1 MPTEHLTDARVRRL
15 KAPAAGNKITYDD
28 TVKGFG
34 ARVTAAGARSYVLT
48 YTVRGSGKQRRFTI
62 GGCDRWTASDARTE
76 AKRLK
81 HLIDQGGDPL
91 QDIEDERSAPTMTD
105 LIERF
110 EAEHLERKREGT
122 RVDYRLMIKTH
133 IAPHFGKGTKVTD
146 VTFDDIDALHR
157 SITRRGHKYRANRV
171 LALLSTMFA
180 LSVKRKMRTDNPC
193 KGVER
198 NREHHRRRY
207 LSPEELQRLTTALAT
222 FPERDVADV
231 VRLLLLTGARKGEVL
246 SMKWEH
252 LDLTAGT
259 WSKPPSSTKQDQ
271 HHQGVLNAP
280 ARALLAERLS
290 MRKDG
295 EMYVFPGARGN
306 NHRGRDIW
314 HTWQKLLKAA
324 GIKDLRVHDLR
335 HSFASQLASGG
346 ASLPLI
352 GALLGHSAP
361 ATTHRYA
368 HLFDDAQRA
377 AVERVG
383 SAIANAGRP
392 TTEPVPLRGHIKKL

>member
-133 IAPHFGKGTKVTD
+133 IAPHFGKGTKVAD

-157 SITRRGHKYRANRV
+157 SITRRGHKHRANRV

-180 LSVKRKMRTDNPC
+180 LSVKWKMRTDNPC
-193 KGVER
+193 
-198 NREHHRRRY
+198 
-207 LSPEELQRLTTALAT
+207 
-222 FPERDVADV
+222 
-231 VRLLLLTGARKGEVL
+231 
-246 SMKWEH
+246 
-252 LDLTAGT
+252 
-259 WSKPPSSTKQDQ
+259 
-271 HHQGVLNAP
+271 
-280 ARALLAERLS
+280 
-290 MRKDG
+290 
-295 EMYVFPGARGN
+295 
-306 NHRGRDIW
+306 
-314 HTWQKLLKAA
+314 
-324 GIKDLRVHDLR
+324 
-335 HSFASQLASGG
+335 
-346 ASLPLI
+346 
-352 GALLGHSAP
+352 
-361 ATTHRYA
+361 
-368 HLFDDAQRA
+368 
-377 AVERVG
+377 
-383 SAIANAGRP
+383 
-392 TTEPVPLRGHIKKL
+392 